1 MERTFQINAWKKKMK
16 AILKN
21 GFYFLLIIGLTWI
34 SGCRKRAQ
42 IIPPAK
48 PLPAKERL
56 VRTGYTVQVGA
67 FTVLDNARR
76 LTHELSQKGLN
87 TYYFK
92 HESGLYKVRF
102 GDFATSEDARQKAE
116 SLLSDSVIK
125 DYFIVKPEDYAV
137 SRQSL
142 FGEDYLRDNL
152 IATAESFIGVEYA
165 WGGASTDDGFD
176 CSGLTMAVYQMNGL
190 NLPRTSKEQY
200 DAGAAVDKDQMM
212 KGDLVFFF
220 TSRNQKISH
229 VGIYIGNEGFIHA
242 PGKNKKIR
250 KDSLTESYFRSHFAG
265 ARTYLK

>member
-1 MERTFQINAWKKKMK
+1 MK
-16 AILKN
+16 VILKN
-21 GFYFLLIIGLTWI
+21 GFYFLLIAGLTWI
-34 SGCRKRAQ
+34 SGCRGRAR

-56 VRTGYTVQVGA
+56 ARTGYTVQVGA
-67 FTVLDNARR
+67 FTVLGNARR
-76 LTHELSQKGLN
+76 LTHELSHKGLN
-87 TYYFK
+87 TYYFR

-102 GDFATSEDARQKAE
+102 GDFPSSEAASQKAE

-125 DYFIVKPEDYAV
+125 DYFIVRPEDYAV
-137 SRQSL
+137 SKQSL

-152 IATAESFIGVEYA
+152 IATAVSFVGVEYS

-200 DAGAAVDKDQMM
+200 DAGASVGKDQMM
-212 KGDLVFFF
+212 KGDLVFFV
-220 TSRNQKISH
+220 TSRSQKISH
-229 VGIYIGNEGFIHA
+229 VGIYIGNEAFIHA

-250 KDSLTESYFRSHFAG
+250 KDSLADSYFRNRFAG
-265 ARTYLK
+265 SRTYLK